1 MSKMSKPRLIS
12 FKVCPFVQRSVILMQ
27 EKGVEYDIEF
37 IDVYN
42 PPEWFLELSPT
53 GKVPVLQIGDEVLF
67 ESAVISEY
75 LDEVYPP
82 SLHPADPLE
91 KAKNRAWIE
100 YTSGLYSGTF
110 QLLMAKTKEDADK
123 VIEEMTKNLG
133 GLQKA
138 KHAEPWFNGEAF
150 SLVDIASA
158 PFFIRANFFK
168 EHFQLDVL
176 KDFPKLQKWS
186 ELVRV
191 RQTVKD
197 SIVEGFD
204 KLLLDRMIA
213 NESYLTKAL

>member
-1 MSKMSKPRLIS
+1 MSKPRLIS

-53 GKVPVLQIGDEVLF
+53 GKVPVLQVGDDVLF

-75 LDEVYPP
+75 LDEVYSPA
-82 SLHPADPLE
+82 LHPSDPLA

-100 YTSGLYSGTF
+100 FTSPLYMGTF
-110 QLLMAKTKEDADK
+110 NLLMAKTKEDADK
-123 VIEEMTKNLG
+123 AISEMGKSLES
-133 GLQKA
+133 LQTA
-138 KHAEPWFNGEAF
+138 KQAEPWFNGENF

-158 PFFIRANFFK
+158 PFFVRAEFFK
-168 EHFQLDVL
+168 EHFKLDL
-176 KDFPKLQKWS
+176 LEGFPKLQTWS
-186 ELVRV
+186 ELVLA

-204 KLLLDRMIA
+204 QMLLGRMES
-213 NESYLTKAL
+213 NESYLKQS

>member
-1 MSKMSKPRLIS
+1 MSKPRLIS

-82 SLHPADPLE
+82 SLHPADPLQ

-100 YTSGLYSGTF
+100 YTSPLYTNTF
-110 QLLMAKTKEDADK
+110 NLLMAKNKEDADK
-123 VIEEMTKNLG
+123 VISDMSKNLE

-138 KHAEPWFNGEAF
+138 KQAEPWFNGESF

-168 EHFQLDVL
+168 KHFQLDVL
-176 KDFPKLQKWS
+176 KDFPILQKWS
-186 ELVRV
+186 ELVRE

-197 SIVEGFD
+197 SIVDGFD
-204 KLLLDRMIA
+204 KLLQDRMIA
-213 NESYLTKAL
+213 NESYLTKT

>member
-1 MSKMSKPRLIS
+1 MSKPRLIS

-53 GKVPVLQIGDEVLF
+53 GKVPVLQIGDDVLF

-75 LDEVYPP
+75 LDEVYLP
-82 SLHPADPLE
+82 SLHPADPLA

-100 YTSGLYSGTF
+100 YTSPLYMGTF
-110 QLLMAKTKEDADK
+110 NLLMAKTKEDADK
-123 VIEEMTKNLG
+123 AISEMGKSLE

-138 KHAEPWFNGEAF
+138 KQAEPWFNGENF

-158 PFFIRANFFK
+158 PFFVRAEFFK
-168 EHFQLDVL
+168 KHFQLDLL

-186 ELVRV
+186 ELVLA

-197 SIVEGFD
+197 SIVEGFEQM
-204 KLLLDRMIA
+204 LLGRMES
-213 NESYLTKAL
+213 NESYLKQS

>member
-1 MSKMSKPRLIS
+1 MHSMSKPRLIS

-82 SLHPADPLE
+82 SLHPADPLQ

-100 YTSGLYSGTF
+100 YTSALYTNTF
-110 QLLMAKTKEDADK
+110 NLLMAKTKKDADK
-123 VIEEMTKNLG
+123 VISEMSKNLE

-138 KHAEPWFNGEAF
+138 KQAEPWFNGENF

-158 PFFIRANFFK
+158 PFFIRAEFFK

-176 KDFPKLQKWS
+176 KDFPALQKWS
-186 ELVRV
+186 ELVRA

-197 SIVEGFD
+197 SIVEGFE
-204 KLLLDRMIA
+204 KLLQDRMIA
-213 NESYLTKAL
+213 NESYLAKT